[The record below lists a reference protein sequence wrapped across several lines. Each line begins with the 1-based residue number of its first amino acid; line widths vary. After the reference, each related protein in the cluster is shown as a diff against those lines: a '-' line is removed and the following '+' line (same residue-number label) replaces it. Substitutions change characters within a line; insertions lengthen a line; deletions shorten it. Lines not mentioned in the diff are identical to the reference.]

1 MAVVQ
6 RGSLTPQTPSSSTL
20 CTVKMRN
27 AHKML
32 VEKPEMK
39 RPLERPRHTW
49 ENIIKMDL
57 K

>member
-1 MAVVQ
+1 
-6 RGSLTPQTPSSSTL
+6 
-20 CTVKMRN
+20 MRN